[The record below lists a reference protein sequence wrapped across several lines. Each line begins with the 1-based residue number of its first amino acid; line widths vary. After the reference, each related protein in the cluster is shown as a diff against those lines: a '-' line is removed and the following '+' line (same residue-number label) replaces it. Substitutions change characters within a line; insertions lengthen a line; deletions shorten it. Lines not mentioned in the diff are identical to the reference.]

1 MLQTKVR
8 RALPLLA
15 LALAGCAAAASG
27 GAPDTAA
34 YGSDEALRL
43 QREWWNAY
51 TVGDTAYLRAHT
63 APEFLMTLSSGRTY
77 DRAAMLAE
85 VASRPPAGSIGV
97 EWADE
102 AVHAPATPMVRVATG
117 RVHETL
123 GQTVNVFRYLTVLE
137 QVDGGWR
144 VGAAQSTRVAV
155 FTPRVS
161 LERAGPLGD
170 YAGEYRTPRGGVLR
184 VVARDSALV
193 LIEPSG
199 AELPMEPT
207 GPGIFEFDRL
217 SPLNGIVRFVFSRDP
232 AGRVVAMSRL
242 ISGEVTTFPRID

>member
-1 MLQTKVR
+1 MPRSNVSR
-8 RALPLLA
+8 VLPLLA

-27 GAPDTAA
+27 GVPGSA
-34 YGSDEALRL
+34 YGRDEALRL

-51 TVGDTAYLRAHT
+51 AAGDTAYLGART
-63 APEFLMTLSSGRTY
+63 APEFVLTVSSGRTY
-77 DRAAMLAE
+77 DRAAMLAGAAAHQGG
-85 VASRPPAGSIGV
+85 VAM

-102 AVHAPATPMVRVATG
+102 AVHPLSAPSVMVATG
-117 RVHETL
+117 RVRETI
-123 GQTVNVFRYLTVLE
+123 GPTVNVFRYLTVLE
-137 QVDGGWR
+137 RGDGGWR
-144 VGAAQSTRVAV
+144 VGAAQSTRVAE

-161 LERAGPLGD
+161 VDRAGPLGD

-199 AELPMEPT
+199 AELPMEPV
-207 GPGIFEFDRL
+207 GPGLFEFGRL